1 MPVDYTGR
9 MPPPAAPMVD
19 PQTGAASVAF
29 WHWMLAIFKRTGDG
43 VGIAAVDVQTAA
55 DAAQATAT
63 AAAAAVVT
71 EQGVRAAADTAEANT
86 RAAADAA
93 EATARMAAD
102 AAETAARIVAVAAEA
117 TTRAAADTTLTTAIA
132 TEATTRATADALLAP
147 KANPAFTGTVDMP
160 IFTNAV
166 NDAAAAAAGVAVG
179 QLYRNGSIVMLRI
192 V

>member
-1 MPVDYTGR
+1 MAVDYTGR

-19 PQTGAASVAF
+19 PQTGIISNAW
-29 WHWMLAIFKRTGDG
+29 WHWALALFKRTGDG

-63 AAAAAVVT
+63 AAGLATAAET
-71 EQGVRAAADTAEANT
+71 VRAQDAEAT
-86 RAAADAA
+86 EAAIRAAADAA
-93 EATARMAAD
+93 EASARMAAD
-102 AAETAARIVAVAAEA
+102 AAETAARIAAVSAEA
-117 TTRAAADTTLTTAIA
+117 TTRASADTTLTTAIA
-132 TEATTRATADALLAP
+132 TEATTRAAADALLAP
-147 KANPAFTGTVDMP
+147 KANPAFTGAVFMP

-166 NDAAAAAAGVAVG
+166 NDAAAAAAGVAIG